1 MKEFVDNEVVRMRI
15 WTGVLFEG
23 VINVLQFLLW
33 YK

>member
-15 WTGVLFEG
+15 WTGVLSEG